1 MPDDGPATPTD
12 PHRHRDAGGDAHT
25 GPVRELLGAIHDA
38 PRRTPADAA
47 QIDAC
52 WSLWQHLGTWL
63 EGQFKSCGSL
73 SPRWHPEQ
81 IFTES
86 VRDRVRD
93 QLVLGAGFRQIRTP
107 AASWGFVRTT
117 VRHAALDER
126 RHLSGSDRDHPR
138 WHVSVDAPLAGGQ
151 DVRAQFIDAQPTG
164 RGGDDPETLLIATER
179 RRLLARSLQEVSARH
194 RDGRQW
200 LECLRRHCLGG
211 HTHQHIA
218 EAMGVTRRTVQR
230 WEQKGQAAVRA
241 VLKDRGIEPRHLRCD
256 AC

>member
-12 PHRHRDAGGDAHT
+12 PRRHREAGGDAHT

-164 RGGDDPETLLIATER
+164 RGGDDPEALLVATER
-179 RRLLARSLQEVSARH
+179 RRLLARSLQEVTARH

-241 VLKDRGIEPRHLRCD
+241 VLEDRGIEPRHLRCD